1 MEEKLDLYPYV
12 AAAIAINPKS
22 WHIIDN
28 YLLPHMDTLYS
39 HGIKSDYWDRPP
51 VVSLS
56 ASSVV
61 YARKLLSAFEYLK
74 ITEEE
79 TEILNDIYKMLN
91 EIFKKV
97 FSGIYQ
103 RVMSEPKISLKKVIG
118 SLLKSDRE
126 LFSWEELVRAE
137 KNMFLTVF
145 CAKLYEKEIVI
156 DEGYDYFSKYLRM
169 RLEYDTKEE
178 AKDYFCPLGVFK
190 KMSFE
195 IVEQYKKEGKRLQK
209 QIETN
214 NPYFHKM
221 SFLGREVE
229 HATKNSKE
237 NNVSYLQKLNTVSIQ
252 EITNAEYPV
261 LNSVLLYIYDLFD
274 VDVPELQYVNVDY
287 HEVEMIYAF
296 ASMCLQ
302 MYSKLPE
309 EEKLKKVEDIIVI
322 AIYLWP
328 LLKDYVNLKQQYAA
342 LHNEYVKK
350 FVFQKRETEDIEL
363 LKSEIERLKHVEKRY
378 NELKQQYS
386 DYVSIKNQL
395 DRYKTLYEKLLAEN
409 EQLKKENSL
418 LRQEIEKYKADME
431 ELAKLRS
438 VVFGEEVELPAP
450 AEKDFTILKDKKIAV
465 IGGYKGQ
472 FDELK
477 NYVKDFLHI
486 EAGRLN
492 YDENVLAS
500 TDVVIF
506 VSKILNHTGYYK
518 AINAVKRLGL
528 KYIITSYTNPE
539 KLLSVLAD
547 SFKEGV

>member
-22 WHIIDN
+22 WHIVDN
-28 YLLPHMDTLYS
+28 YLLPHMDILFEY
-39 HGIKSDYWDRPP
+39 GIKSNYWDRPP
-51 VVSLS
+51 VVSLP
-56 ASSVV
+56 ALAVV

-74 ITEEE
+74 VTEEE
-79 TEILNDIYKMLN
+79 TEVLNDIYKMLS

-97 FSGIYQ
+97 FSDIYQ
-103 RVMSEPKISLKKVIG
+103 RVMSEQKVSLKKVMG
-118 SLLKSDRE
+118 SLFEKDRE
-126 LFSWEELVRAE
+126 LFSWEELVHAE

-145 CAKLYEKEIVI
+145 CAKLYGKEIVI
-156 DEGYDYFSKYLRM
+156 DEGYDFFSKYLKM
-169 RLEYDTKEE
+169 RLDYDMKQETE
-178 AKDYFCPLGVFK
+178 DYFGPLGIFRKVN
-190 KMSFE
+190 FE
-195 IVEQYKKEGKRLQK
+195 TVEQFKKEGRRLQK
-209 QIETN
+209 QVETT
-214 NPYFHKM
+214 NPYFYKM

-229 HATKNSKE
+229 HVTQNEKSNL
-237 NNVSYLQKLNTVSIQ
+237 SYLQKLGTVSIQ

-261 LNSVLLYIYDLFD
+261 LNSVLSYIYVLFD
-274 VDVPELQYVNVDY
+274 VDVPELQYVNLDY
-287 HEVEMIYAF
+287 REVELIYAF
-296 ASMCLQ
+296 AHMCLQ
-302 MYSKLPE
+302 MYPKLPE
-309 EEKLKKVEDIIVI
+309 EEKLKKVQDIVVI

-328 LLKDYVNLKQQYAA
+328 LLKDYVKLKQQYTT
-342 LHNEYVKK
+342 LHNDYVKK
-350 FVFQKRETEDIEL
+350 FVLQKRETEDIEL
-363 LKSEIERLKHVEKRY
+363 LKNEIERLKLIEKRY

-386 DYVSIKNQL
+386 DYDSTKKQL

-409 EQLKKENSL
+409 EQLKKENNL
-418 LRQEIEKYKADME
+418 IKQEMEKYRTDME

-450 AEKDFTILKDKKIAV
+450 VEKDFTILKDKKIAV
-465 IGGYKGQ
+465 VGGYKGQ

-486 EAGRLN
+486 EVGRLN
-492 YDENVLAS
+492 YDENVFANM
-500 TDVVIF
+500 DVVVF

-539 KLLSVLAD
+539 KLLLVLAD